1 MQLNRE
7 GARRVICRNC
17 STIED
22 LLLENAGVAYGKEG
36 ILVND
41 ELMTT
46 TDNLYACGDVIG
58 KYLFTQAASFYAG
71 IAVNDLVKNEKPFF

>member
-1 MQLNRE
+1 MPLNRE

-22 LLLENAGVAYGKEG
+22 LLHENAGVAYGKAG
-36 ILVND
+36 IIVND
-41 ELMTT
+41 ELKTT
-46 TDNLYACGDVIG
+46 TDSIYACGDVIG

-71 IAVNDLVKNEKPFF
+71 IAVNNIVNSEKPFF